1 MMKALSSSQ
10 SRIKQIFPHL
20 VLALGVLMLVG
31 ALYFV
36 FRPRQSTTPE
46 IKGEFILP
54 EAETNLRVRGNAMGD
69 PNAPVVIEEFSDF
82 QCPYCRQFALQTM
95 PLIIEKYVATGKVY
109 FVYRTLGDWLGP
121 ESQLAAEGAYCA
133 GDQGKFWYYHDALFA
148 NQGKVNFSASNLLQ
162 LAEAMNLDMDAFTTC
177 VQEYSYREQVN
188 QDLQEGLRAGVRGTP
203 TFFINDKL
211 LVGAQSFSA
220 FQQVIETAL
229 STATP

>member
-1 MMKALSSSQ
+1 MQ
-10 SRIKQIFPHL
+10 SKFKPIISHAF
-20 VLALGVLMLVG
+20 LAVGVLMLVG

-36 FRPRQSTTPE
+36 FRPHSSTSPE
-46 IKGEFILP
+46 TIGDFVIP
-54 EAETNLRVRGNAMGD
+54 EADNKFSVQGNAMGD

-95 PLIIEKYVATGKVY
+95 PLIIENYVETGKVY

-133 GDQGKFWYYHDALFA
+133 GDQGKFWQYHDALFA
-148 NQGKVNFSASNLLQ
+148 NQGKVSFSASNLLQ
-162 LAEAMNLDMDAFTTC
+162 MAEAMNLDMDAFASC
-177 VQEYSYREQVN
+177 VQDYTYREQVN

-229 STATP
+229 STAAP